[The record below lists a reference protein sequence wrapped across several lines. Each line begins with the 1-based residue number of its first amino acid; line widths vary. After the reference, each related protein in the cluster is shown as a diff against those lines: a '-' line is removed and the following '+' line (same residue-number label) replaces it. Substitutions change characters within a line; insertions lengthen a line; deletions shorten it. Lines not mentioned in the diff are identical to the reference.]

1 MSDTGPDAP
10 AQILVVDDVEMN
22 RDLLSRRVR
31 RLGHEVLLAADGVQ
45 AMDTL
50 RKQAV
55 DVVLLDIMMP
65 NMNGYEVLEAMAADE
80 QLQRVPVIM
89 ISAIDDKESI
99 ARCIE
104 LGADDYLPKPFDPLI
119 LKARLGASLARKRL
133 HEREQLYQ
141 KSLVRELEIGRE
153 IQAHF
158 LPSDLPSLTGFDF
171 AARLRSAKLV
181 GGDFYDLF
189 PLAGGKEIVVAIGD
203 VCDKGVG
210 AALFMALFRSLL
222 RALAEQSD
230 GVRWSDRGT
239 SRDRRRDAGPRAAA
253 VTNHLLR
260 TITLVNDYVAG
271 THSSSNM
278 FATVF
283 FAIVDGETGLV
294 QYINA
299 GQEPPVVV
307 GPQRHP
313 RAAAH
318 GARAGSDA
326 GTAVRGWKQ
335 TTLAPGESLVAWTDG
350 VTEARTDAGDEL
362 FGEERALQ
370 TVQAAT
376 DSAEEMLDGL
386 LAAVDRW
393 AGSAEQSDDITLVAV
408 RRLPGEA

>member
-1 MSDTGPDAP
+1 VSDPTPDAP

-31 RLGHEVLLAADGVQ
+31 RLGHEVLLAEDGVQ

-65 NMNGYEVLEAMAADE
+65 NKNGYEVLEAMAADE
-80 QLQRVPVIM
+80 LLRQVPVIM
-89 ISAIDDKESI
+89 ISAIDEKESI
-99 ARCIE
+99 ARCIA

-119 LKARLGASLARKRL
+119 LQARLGASLARKRL
-133 HEREQLYQ
+133 REREQLYQ

-239 SRDRRRDAGPRAAA
+239 SRDRRRDTGPRAAA

-260 TITLVNDYVAG
+260 TITLVNDYVAV

-283 FAIVDGETGLV
+283 FAIVDGDTGLV

-307 GPQRHP
+307 GPN
-313 RAAAH
+313 
-318 GARAGSDA
+318 
-326 GTAVRGWKQ
+326 GTRELPPTGPALGLMPGLPFAVGQ
-335 TTLAPGESLVAWTDG
+335 TTLAPGESLIAWTDG
-350 VTEARTDAGDEL
+350 VTEARTDAGEEL
-362 FGEERALQ
+362 FGEVRALE
-370 TVQAAT
+370 TVRAAQQ
-376 DSAEEMLDGL
+376 SAEEMLDGL

-408 RRLPGEA
+408 RRLAGEA

>member
-1 MSDTGPDAP
+1 MSDTAADAP
-10 AQILVVDDVEMN
+10 AQVLVVDDVEMN
-22 RDLLSRRVR
+22 RDLLARRVR
-31 RLGHEVLLAADGVQ
+31 RLGHEVLLAEDGVQ
-45 AMDTL
+45 ALETL
-50 RKQAV
+50 RTRPV

-65 NMNGYEVLEAMAADE
+65 NTNGYEVLEAMAADE
-80 QLQRVPVIM
+80 LLRQVPVIM
-89 ISAIDDKESI
+89 ISAIDEKESI

-119 LKARLGASLARKRL
+119 LQARLGASLARKRL
-133 HEREQLYQ
+133 REREQLYQ
-141 KSLVRELEIGRE
+141 QSLVRELEIGRE

-158 LPSDLPSLTGFDF
+158 LPASLPAMTGYEF
-171 AARLRSAKLV
+171 AARLRSARLV

-189 PLAGGKEIVVAIGD
+189 PLAGGNEVVMAIGD

-239 SRDRRRDAGPRAAA
+239 VRERRRDAGPREAA

-271 THSSSNM
+271 THGSSNM

-283 FAIVDGETGLV
+283 FAIVDGDTGLV

-307 GPQRHP
+307 GP
-313 RAAAH
+313 
-318 GARAGSDA
+318 G
-326 GTAVRGWKQ
+326 GTRELPPTGPALGLMPGLPFTVGH
-335 TTLAPGESLVAWTDG
+335 TTLTPGESLVAWTDG
-350 VTEARTDAGDEL
+350 ITEARTDAGAEL
-362 FGEERALQ
+362 FGEVRALE
-370 TVQAAT
+370 TVRGAGQ
-376 DSAEEMLDGL
+376 SAEELLDGL
-386 LAAVDRW
+386 IAAVDLW
-393 AGSAEQSDDITLVAV
+393 AGGAEQSDDITLLAV
-408 RRLPGEA
+408 RRLPGAP

>member
-1 MSDTGPDAP
+1 MSDRTPDAP

-22 RDLLSRRVR
+22 RDLLARRVR
-31 RLGHEVLLAADGVQ
+31 RLGHDVLMAEDGVQ
-45 AMDTL
+45 ALAVL
-50 RKQAV
+50 RERPV
-55 DVVLLDIMMP
+55 DVLLLDIMMP

-80 QLQRVPVIM
+80 RLRQVPVIM
-89 ISAIDDKESI
+89 ISAIDEKESI

-133 HEREQLYQ
+133 REREQLYQ

-158 LPSDLPSLTGFDF
+158 LPDSLPTMAGFEF
-171 AARLRSAKLV
+171 AARLRSAKMV

-189 PLAGGKEIVVAIGD
+189 PIGGGQEMVAVIGD

-230 GVRWSDRGT
+230 GARWNDRGAGQ
-239 SRDRRRDAGPRAAA
+239 DRRREAGPRSDA
-253 VTNHLLR
+253 VTAHLLR
-260 TITLVNDYVAG
+260 TITLANDYVAG
-271 THSSSNM
+271 THSRSNM

-283 FAIVDGETGLV
+283 FAIVDGDSGLV

-299 GQEPPVVV
+299 GHEPPAVV
-307 GPQRHP
+307 GPR
-313 RAAAH
+313 
-318 GARAGSDA
+318 G
-326 GTAVRGWKQ
+326 VRLLPPTGPALGLMPGLPFEVGQ

-350 VTEARTDAGDEL
+350 VTEARTDSGDEL
-362 FGEERALQ
+362 FGEARTLETVRANAGSAD
-370 TVQAAT
+370 AA
-376 DSAEEMLDGL
+376 LDGL
-386 LAAVDRW
+386 LSAVDAW
-393 AGSAEQSDDITLVAV
+393 AAGAEQSDDITLLAV
-408 RRLPGEA
+408 RRLPAEG

>member
-1 MSDTGPDAP
+1 VSDKAADAP
-10 AQILVVDDVEMN
+10 AQVLVVDDVEMN
-22 RDLLSRRVR
+22 RDLLARRVR
-31 RLGHEVLLAADGVQ
+31 RLGHEVLLAEDGVQ
-45 AMDTL
+45 ALEAL
-50 RKQAV
+50 RSRPV

-65 NMNGYEVLEAMAADE
+65 NTNGYEVLEAMAADE
-80 QLQRVPVIM
+80 SLRQVPVIM
-89 ISAIDDKESI
+89 ISAIDEKESI

-119 LKARLGASLARKRL
+119 LQARLGASLARKRL
-133 HEREQLYQ
+133 REREQLYQ

-158 LPSDLPSLTGFDF
+158 LPASLPTMPGFEF
-171 AARLRSAKLV
+171 AARLRSARLV

-189 PLAGGKEIVVAIGD
+189 PLAGGKEVVVAIGD

-239 SRDRRRDAGPRAAA
+239 IRERRRDSGPRAAA

-271 THSSSNM
+271 THGNSNM

-283 FAIVDGETGLV
+283 FAIVDGDTGLV

-307 GPQRHP
+307 GP
-313 RAAAH
+313 H
-318 GARAGSDA
+318 GTRELPPTGPALGLMP
-326 GTAVRGWKQ
+326 GLPFTVGE

-350 VTEARTDAGDEL
+350 VTEARTDAGEEL
-362 FGEERALQ
+362 FGEVRALE
-370 TVQAAT
+370 TVRAAGR
-376 DSAEEMLDGL
+376 SAEEMLDGL
-386 LAAVDRW
+386 IRAVDQW
-393 AGSAEQSDDITLVAV
+393 AGGAEQSDDITLLAV
-408 RRLPGEA
+408 RRLPAES

>member
-1 MSDTGPDAP
+1 VSGATPDAP

-22 RDLLSRRVR
+22 RDLLARRVR
-31 RLGHEVLLAADGVQ
+31 RLGHEVLLAEDGVQ
-45 AMDTL
+45 ALETL
-50 RKQAV
+50 RTRPV

-65 NMNGYEVLEAMAADE
+65 NKNGYEVLEAMAADG
-80 QLQRVPVIM
+80 QLRQVPVIM
-89 ISAIDDKESI
+89 ISAIDEKESI

-119 LKARLGASLARKRL
+119 LQARLGASLARKRL
-133 HEREQLYQ
+133 REREQLYQ

-158 LPSDLPSLTGFDF
+158 LPASLPTMHGLEF

-189 PLAGGKEIVVAIGD
+189 PLAGGNEMVMAIGD

-239 SRDRRRDAGPRAAA
+239 IRERRRDSGPRAAA

-260 TITLVNDYVAG
+260 TITLTNDYVAG

-283 FAIVDGETGLV
+283 FAIVDGDTGLV

-307 GPQRHP
+307 GPN
-313 RAAAH
+313 
-318 GARAGSDA
+318 
-326 GTAVRGWKQ
+326 GTRELPPTGPALGLMPGLSFAVGQ

-350 VTEARTDAGDEL
+350 VTEARTDAGEEL
-362 FGEERALQ
+362 FGEVRALE
-370 TVQAAT
+370 TVRGAGQ
-376 DSAEEMLDGL
+376 SAEEMLDGL
-386 LAAVDRW
+386 LAAVDQW
-393 AGSAEQSDDITLVAV
+393 AGGAEQSDDITLLAV
-408 RRLPGEA
+408 RRLPGEP

>member
-1 MSDTGPDAP
+1 VSNHPPDAP
-10 AQILVVDDVEMN
+10 AKILVVDDVEMN
-22 RDLLSRRVR
+22 RDLLARRVR
-31 RLGHEVLLAADGVQ
+31 RLGHEVLMAADGVQ
-45 AMDTL
+45 ALAVL
-50 RKQAV
+50 RDQAV
-55 DVVLLDIMMP
+55 DVLLLDIMMP

-80 QLQRVPVIM
+80 RLRQVPVIM
-89 ISAIDDKESI
+89 ISAIDEKESI

-119 LKARLGASLARKRL
+119 LQARLGASLARKRL
-133 HEREQLYQ
+133 REREQLYQ

-158 LPSDLPSLTGFDF
+158 LPGDLPSLAGFEF
-171 AARLRSAKLV
+171 AAHLRSAKLV

-189 PLAGGKEIVVAIGD
+189 PLAGGSEIVVAIGD

-239 SRDRRRDAGPRAAA
+239 SRDRRRDTGPRSAA

-260 TITLVNDYVAG
+260 TVTLVNDYVAA

-283 FAIVDGETGLV
+283 FAIVDGDTGLV

-307 GPQRHP
+307 GPN
-313 RAAAH
+313 
-318 GARAGSDA
+318 
-326 GTAVRGWKQ
+326 GTRELPPTGPALGLMPGLPFEVGQ
-335 TTLAPGESLVAWTDG
+335 TTLEPGETLVAWTDG
-350 VTEARTDAGDEL
+350 VTEARTAASDEL
-362 FGEERALQ
+362 FGEERAVD
-370 TVQAAT
+370 TVRN
-376 DSAEEMLDGL
+376 AEGSTNAMLEGL
-386 LAAVDRW
+386 VSAVDAW
-393 AGSAEQSDDITLVAV
+393 AAGAEQSDDITLLAV
-408 RRLPGEA
+408 RRIGADG